1 MLLYYNIPI
10 CINHTKRLYIFAIN
24 INVFLHILSYI
35 NYNNLLYISIICI
48 LNGTNLI
55 VDININ

>member
-1 MLLYYNIPI
+1 MSFLV